1 MADFHQNGVVT
12 VLHRLGR
19 PNIEQLEIELER
31 HASENPIA
39 LVLPSLYAEL
49 ERPALKGIVETLK
62 HVRYLNEIVISLDRA
77 SALEFRLAKQ
87 YFSALPQ
94 RVRIIW
100 NDGARI
106 QEILKL
112 LVSHEID
119 IGLQGKGRGCWTAF
133 GYVLA
138 LRQSKVIA
146 LHDCDILSYNREY
159 LARLCYPI
167 ANPNLGYE
175 FCKGYY
181 ARVTDR
187 LHGRVTR
194 LFITPLL
201 RSLQQLVG
209 PQPLLTFLDSFR
221 YPLAGEFAMVRDLA
235 WINRIPGD
243 WGLEIGV
250 LAEVHRNCALRR
262 ICQVDIAD
270 AYEHK
275 HQPLSANNPEG
286 GLLKMCVDITKA
298 LFRNLASDGVVLSES
313 TLKTLRATY
322 LQAAQEAISR
332 YKNDAAI
339 NSLTFDR
346 HEERTAVEVFL
357 KGIKLATDRFLED
370 PLGVPMISN
379 WSRVTAAVPD
389 IFGRLIEAVEED
401 HDWEPGGE
409 LKSRRSAKS
418 AKEESR
424 RKPDPRRRLTCS

>member
-39 LVLPSLYAEL
+39 LVLPTLYAEL

-62 HVRYLNEIVISLDRA
+62 QVRYLNEIVISLDRA

-138 LRQSKVIA
+138 RRQSKVIA
-146 LHDCDILSYNREY
+146 QHDCDILSYNREY

-209 PQPLLTFLDSFR
+209 PQPLLTFLDRFR
-221 YPLAGEFAMVRDLA
+221 FPMDGELAMVRDLA

-243 WGLEIGV
+243 WGLEIAV

-313 TLKTLRATY
+313 TLKTLRATN

-332 YKNDAAI
+332 YENDAAI
-339 NSLTFDR
+339 NSLKFDR

-409 LKSRRSAKS
+409 PKSRRSAKS
-418 AKEESR
+418 TKEES
-424 RKPDPRRRLTCS
+424 